1 MRGEIRH
8 HAGNN
13 PMNIRP
19 VMPGNPAAASFSER
33 LISWWN
39 SPLLNRLWFL
49 GLVQA
54 VLVGT
59 CALRASIGLSGMRNW
74 VHDAFFLL
82 DGAWRVRSGQ
92 VPYDDF
98 FTDVGPL
105 VHVLNAF
112 GLMLAHDMPAG
123 LGYAQGIAALIVGVW
138 AFGLSRRRFSPAGS
152 ILVTTLLVL
161 LTLSPFEAGNKPS
174 MTSPAMVYNR
184 YGFAFIALGIIEAA
198 CPRRVVTRLSDFL
211 GGVSTGV
218 IAILLLL
225 IKVTYFPGLGLFLLF
240 LLGCRR
246 QTLSRWTGIL
256 AGAAVAFLPFLIYM
270 GWTLAPMWEDLQ
282 MLAGAK
288 HVLREWFL
296 AEAVYGSAV
305 PLAVFAFL
313 AFALLSHWGAPAE
326 ARRVLAI
333 GMAVA
338 AIGVFFVPA
347 NFPGTRLPLN
357 AVAAVIIV
365 DRVQNYFS
373 VPERSEA
380 ARSEATLRCALLL
393 FGAMFI
399 LVSLFLD
406 AAGLAYAVRARRS
419 VANLSGSTFNE
430 PGLAGFSTFDVG
442 YAHFVNNGLAL
453 ARQYRRPDDTIMS
466 LDYSNP
472 FSYAFRI
479 RPAWGGTPMGLQ
491 YRTNFDD
498 RNHVEPERLFGHA
511 SLVMIPQPQA
521 FSDYTLAGSIPRIYG
536 PWLEQH
542 FHLIG
547 ETVFWRLYRN
557 NAGY

>member
-1 MRGEIRH
+1 MFFA

-19 VMPGNPAAASFSER
+19 VMLGNPAAASFSER
-33 LISWWN
+33 LLNLWN
-39 SPLLNRLWFL
+39 SPLLSRLWFL

-54 VLVGT
+54 VLVGA

-82 DGAWRVRSGQ
+82 DGAWRVRNGQ
-92 VPYDDF
+92 VPYNDF

-123 LGYAQGIAALIVGVW
+123 LGYAQSIAALIVGAW
-138 AFGLSRRRFSPAGS
+138 AFGLSRRRLSPAGS
-152 ILVTTLLVL
+152 ILVTALLVL
-161 LTLSPFEAGNKPS
+161 LTLSPFEAGNKPW

-184 YGFAFIALGIIEAA
+184 YGFALTALGIIEAA

-211 GGVSTGV
+211 GGLSTGV

-225 IKVTYFPGLGLFLLF
+225 IKVTYFPGLGLLLLF

-246 QTLSRWTGIL
+246 QTSWRWTGLL
-256 AGAAVAFLPFLIYM
+256 AGAAVAFLPFLIYLR
-270 GWTLAPMWEDLQ
+270 WTLVPMWHDLQ

-296 AEAVYGSAV
+296 AEAVYGSAI
-305 PLAVFAFL
+305 PLAVFGFL
-313 AFALLSHWGAPAE
+313 AFAVLSRWGAPVE
-326 ARRVLAI
+326 ARRVLTVGI
-333 GMAVA
+333 AVA
-338 AIGVFFVPA
+338 AVGVFFVPA

-365 DRVQNYFS
+365 DRVQS
-373 VPERSEA
+373 QRSEA
-380 ARSEATLRCALLL
+380 ARSEAALSEVTLRCALLL

-406 AAGLAYAVRARRS
+406 ATGLAFAAHARRS

-430 PGLAGFSTFDVG
+430 PALAGFSTFDVG

-491 YRTNFDD
+491 FRTNFDD

-521 FSDYTLAGSIPRIYG
+521 FSDYTLAGNIPRIYG
-536 PWLEQH
+536 PWLERH

-557 NAGY
+557 NAGN